1 MVSDHARMQKSLIE
15 ERHTS
20 SVNARIIT
28 YCNSKDTQIRA
39 SNTYLV
45 LKVFGATLPRFFLF
59 PSKKMRSSLIRNT
72 RHAPITSSTFT
83 PRASP
88 TIAHF
93 ASTVPSRSAAPST
106 RTPRLVGAQIGVYHF
121 HSYSHRQTPSIEE
134 QVPVQLAY
142 DVVEPSNPFPEAAG
156 QSLVIC
162 HGLLYAEYPITCSE
176 YLTDLGHSGSK
187 QNWRSLA
194 KAFAAKLGMPVYT
207 LVYHALYVLED
218 QV

>member
-1 MVSDHARMQKSLIE
+1 
-15 ERHTS
+15 
-20 SVNARIIT
+20 
-28 YCNSKDTQIRA
+28 
-39 SNTYLV
+39 
-45 LKVFGATLPRFFLF
+45 
-59 PSKKMRSSLIRNT
+59 MRSSLIRNT

-93 ASTVPSRSAAPST
+93 ASTIPSRSAAPST

-207 LVYHALYVLED
+207 LVYHAPYILKD